1 MFHEGVA
8 MTDNFSFA
16 PGLSAE
22 IAYRH
27 ERIVE
32 AAGGT
37 RRVRRGRAR
46 RAARAVAV
54 RTATGRIRAAAHPA
68 H

>member
-1 MFHEGVA
+1 
-8 MTDNFSFA
+8 MTDNFSFGPA
-16 PGLSAE
+16 LSAE

-27 ERIVE
+27 ERIVA

-46 RAARAVAV
+46 RAARAVGV
-54 RTATGRIRAAAHPA
+54 RNATGRIGTGRPA

>member
-1 MFHEGVA
+1 

-32 AAGGT
+32 AAGGI
-37 RRVRRGRAR
+37 RWVQRGRAR

-54 RTATGRIRAAAHPA
+54 RNATGRIGAARPA

>member
-1 MFHEGVA
+1 
-8 MTDNFSFA
+8 
-16 PGLSAE
+16 LSAE

-54 RTATGRIRAAAHPA
+54 RNATGRIGTARPA

>member
-1 MFHEGVA
+1 
-8 MTDNFSFA
+8 MTDNFSFGPA
-16 PGLSAE
+16 LNAE

-32 AAGGT
+32 AAGGA
-37 RRVRRGRAR
+37 RRVRRRRAR

-54 RTATGRIRAAAHPA
+54 RNAIGRIGAARPA